1 MNKKEVGIIATQEK
15 VLYERVEYYKKLC
28 RFYYSLAVEARK
40 WGDTEYSKKHWR
52 YSKEYYLEYNEA
64 WGRWYSI
71 FNLGNI
77 LNIDCVVYSTSI
89 NKKAV
94 EQEKRLHEAI
104 EVDKVTFAFLLN
116 MKKMLLG
123 GK

>member
-15 VLYERVEYYKKLC
+15 VLYERVEFYKKMC
-28 RFYYSLAVEARK
+28 RWTYNIATEARK
-40 WGDTEYSKKHWR
+40 LGDTEYSKKYWR

-64 WGRWYSI
+64 WGRWYSV
-71 FNLGNI
+71 FNLGNM
-77 LNIDCVVYSTSI
+77 LKIDCIVYSTSV

-94 EQEKRLHEAI
+94 EQEKRRHEAI
-104 EVDKVTFAFLLN
+104 EVDKVTFKFLNN

>member
-1 MNKKEVGIIATQEK
+1 MNKKEISTIATQEHI
-15 VLYERVEYYKKLC
+15 LFERVQYYKKMS
-28 RFYYSLAVEARK
+28 RFYYNLAVEARK
-40 WGDTEYSKKHWR
+40 FGDTEYSKRHWR

-64 WGRWYSI
+64 WGRWYSV
-71 FNLGNI
+71 FNLGNM
-77 LNIDCVVYSTSI
+77 LNIDCIVYNNSV

-94 EQEKRLHEAI
+94 GQEKRLHEAI
-104 EVDKVTFAFLLN
+104 EIDKVTFTFLHT